1 MPFQKPKKEDLDLIR
16 AKMLNPEEVP
26 DDTIGVVHQLMAD
39 NEITSYNSVLSDEIL
54 QDFAFSLNEG
64 RGGRTIPLQFNHARG
79 YIPIGRSYRGE
90 VVEVQ
95 GKKTSY
101 GAPYKMLKGSFYG
114 LKSGRQHVAKPGFI
128 TDNLSSFAI
137 EDLAQKYHA
146 GLLPAGSV
154 GFKPNSAV
162 CGVCSRDFGHAD
174 CEHSPGKSYEGRKAF
189 VVLGAKN
196 SAGAKGGVLM
206 EYSFVGQGAVES
218 AGPLREYVFSKDGD
232 DIERLQFELGSDAD
246 SEAAAAAPQ
255 PSGTEIPT
263 NITEH
268 FLGNPGRMAEEMAY
282 TLFKQAAIEL
292 DLKTAREEARELARQ
307 VDVLKAELSQATQ
320 DKNTL
325 QEQLGKNV
333 LDGKNVLVKIAK
345 ENHIRAFGQCPPED
359 LERYESLDPAGLMQV
374 CADLANKFVELF
386 ASAKEQHE
394 GTQGVEPEYNRVS
407 KTASALAG
415 RKSRR

>member
-1 MPFQKPKKEDLDLIR
+1 M
-16 AKMLNPEEVP
+16 
-26 DDTIGVVHQLMAD
+26 
-39 NEITSYNSVLSDEIL
+39 
-54 QDFAFSLNEG
+54 
-64 RGGRTIPLQFNHARG
+64 
-79 YIPIGRSYRGE
+79 
-90 VVEVQ
+90 
-95 GKKTSY
+95 
-101 GAPYKMLKGSFYG
+101 
-114 LKSGRQHVAKPGFI
+114 
-128 TDNLSSFAI
+128 
-137 EDLAQKYHA
+137 
-146 GLLPAGSV
+146 
-154 GFKPNSAV
+154 
-162 CGVCSRDFGHAD
+162 
-174 CEHSPGKSYEGRKAF
+174 
-189 VVLGAKN
+189 
-196 SAGAKGGVLM
+196 LM

-374 CADLANKFVELF
+374 CADLANKFVEVF